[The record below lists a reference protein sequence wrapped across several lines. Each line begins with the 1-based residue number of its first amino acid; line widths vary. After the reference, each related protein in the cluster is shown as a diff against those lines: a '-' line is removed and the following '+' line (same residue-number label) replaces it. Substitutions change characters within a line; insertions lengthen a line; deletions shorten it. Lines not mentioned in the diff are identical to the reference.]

1 MNEEK
6 LPNQNQDNSSSN
18 QNQKDSL
25 KDKNQKN
32 TGMAIVAY
40 IIFFI
45 PLLTE
50 SKNDPFVKYHVKQ
63 GLLIFIGWILI
74 SIISWILPWQLGI
87 IVTILNL
94 SVFVLMIIGIM
105 SAAKG
110 EQKPLPI
117 IGKFGEQFKF

>member
-1 MNEEK
+1 MNEN
-6 LPNQNQDNSSSN
+6 LTPDQNQENLTPD

-25 KDKNQKN
+25 KDQNQKN
-32 TGMAIVAY
+32 TGMAIAAY

-63 GLLIFIGWILI
+63 GLLIFICWILV
-74 SIISWILPWQLGI
+74 SIISWILPWQLGL
-87 IVTILNL
+87 IVTLLNIG
-94 SVFVLMIIGIM
+94 VFVLVIIGIM

>member
-94 SVFVLMIIGIM
+94 GVFVLMIIGIM

-110 EQKPLPI
+110 DPSSVNVLCVKI
-117 IGKFGEQFKF
+117 

>member
-6 LPNQNQDNSSSN
+6 LPDQNQT
-18 QNQKDSL
+18 NQKDSL

-45 PLLTE
+45 PLLTD

-94 SVFVLMIIGIM
+94 GVFVLMIIGIM